1 MVKNE
6 MDIIESFVRYNAN
19 IMDGM
24 IILDNG
30 SSDDTL
36 SILNK
41 LKNENF
47 PIFVFEDVDKEFD
60 KVAKMTCLLKK
71 AVEEFDADIIVP
83 LDADEFIISTTAG
96 NPREFLEDIE
106 ADTYHKILW
115 RTYIPYLGKKKNE
128 KFIPSRITFARDENI
143 DKSLVIANQ
152 KVIIPKNLVT
162 DYDVI
167 VARGSHDLI
176 YKSKF
181 NDSIK
186 QINNDNLRI
195 AHFPIRSTEHA
206 ISKITIGWINALS
219 NVERKENQSLHWKK
233 IFDQIKSNEK
243 ISEGDIIKFASEYAV
258 SDRKLGYN
266 KLEVNFY
273 EDPFDLSFCE
283 NIEIKYTDKK
293 INPIANLLEF
303 CEDLSLDYLNLKKDI
318 IAENEGPNLEMKSFA
333 QKLILKFPTLQIF
346 FNRNNNGIKQAIMN
360 VRGYKSIKKNKLFD
374 PLYYLDINT
383 DVKTSGAN
391 PLIHYILHGFKEGR
405 QPNASFDGDYYLESH
420 PDVVK
425 SNLNPLVHYSLHELK
440 KVKMSSYNRGFEL
453 VNKKSFRSSNNDP
466 NGKIAIKVPAPSWN
480 VVSNWGDYHFALAL
494 KKEFEKKNY
503 ETVIQMVP
511 EWDENEDVDVVLVLR
526 GLVKYDP
533 KPEHFNVMWNISHPD
548 KIDIDEYNEY
558 DHVFVASEPWA
569 NELKN
574 KVKVPVEPLLQ
585 CTDPELFYPEPSEKY
600 EHELLF
606 VGNNKKI
613 PRKIIKDLLP
623 TQKDFGLYGN
633 FWYGHVEEEYYCGS
647 HIPNNE
653 LHTAYSSC
661 KILLND
667 HHDDMREKGFISNR
681 IFDGFASGAFI
692 ISDNVKGADT
702 TFGDA
707 LITYEEA
714 NELHRLVDYYLENDE
729 ERKTLLEKGRNMV
742 LSSHTFE
749 KRVESIL
756 EVVNNNSKHEEKETG
771 EKDDI

>member
-36 SILNK
+36 NILNK

-60 KVAKMTCLLKK
+60 KVAKMTSLLKK
-71 AVEEFDADIIVP
+71 AVEEFDVDIIVP
-83 LDADEFIISTTAG
+83 LDADEFIISTTKG
-96 NPREFLEDIE
+96 NPRKFLEDIE

-128 KFIPSRITFARDENI
+128 TFIPSRITFARDENI

-167 VARGSHDLI
+167 IARGSHDLI

-181 NDSIK
+181 NGSIK
-186 QINNDNLRI
+186 PITNDNLRI
-195 AHFPIRSTEHA
+195 AHFPIRSREHA

-243 ISEGDIIKFASEYAV
+243 ISEGDVIKFASEYAV
-258 SDRKLGYN
+258 SDRKLGSN
-266 KLEVNFY
+266 ELEVNFY
-273 EDPFDLSFCE
+273 EDPIDLSFCE
-283 NIEIKYTDKK
+283 NIEIKYTEKK
-293 INPIANLLEF
+293 INPIANLLDF
-303 CEDLSLDYLNLKKDI
+303 CEDLSVDYLNLKKDI
-318 IAENEGPNLEMKSFA
+318 IAENKGASLEMKSFV

-346 FNRNNNGIKQAIMN
+346 FNKNNNGIKQAIMN

-374 PLYYLDINT
+374 PVYYLEINE
-383 DVKTSGAN
+383 DVKISGVN

-425 SNLNPLVHYSLHELK
+425 SNLNPLVHYSLYELE

-453 VNKKSFRSSNNDP
+453 VNNKSFRNSNNNP

-511 EWDENEDVDVVLVLR
+511 EWNDNEDVDVVLVLR
-526 GLVKYDP
+526 GLVKYNP
-533 KPEHFNVMWNISHPD
+533 KPHHFNVMWNISHPD
-548 KIDIDEYNEY
+548 KIDIEEYNEY
-558 DHVFVASEPWA
+558 DHIFVASEPWA
-569 NELKN
+569 NELKT
-574 KVKVPVEPLLQ
+574 KVNVPVEPLLQ

-633 FWYGHVEEEYYCGS
+633 FWYGHVEDEYYCGS

-681 IFDGFASGAFI
+681 IFDGFASGSFI

-714 NELHRLVDYYLENDE
+714 NELHRLIDYYLENDE
-729 ERKTLLEKGRNMV
+729 ERKKLLEKGRNIV
-742 LSSHTFE
+742 LSYHTFE
-749 KRVESIL
+749 KRVEHIL
-756 EVVNNNSKHEEKETG
+756 KVVNHNSKHQENETG